1 MTFHNSNDNSNSNNL
16 SPVDKIELKP
26 IDLESINKK
35 NKKNK
40 NINKE
45 KRFSIG
51 GWFNIFNKNFEI
63 KFKWRF

>member
-1 MTFHNSNDNSNSNNL
+1 MTFHNFNNNDNNL

>member
-1 MTFHNSNDNSNSNNL
+1 MNNSSNDNSNDNNL
-16 SPVDKIELKP
+16 SPIDKIELKP

>member
-1 MTFHNSNDNSNSNNL
+1 MTFHNFNNNDNNL
-16 SPVDKIELKP
+16 SPIDKIELKP

>member
-1 MTFHNSNDNSNSNNL
+1 MTFHNFDNDSNNL
-16 SPVDKIELKP
+16 SPIDKIELKP
-26 IDLESINKK
+26 IDLESI

>member
-1 MTFHNSNDNSNSNNL
+1 MNNFNDNNL
-16 SPVDKIELKP
+16 SPIDKIELKP
-26 IDLESINKK
+26 IDLELI

>member
-1 MTFHNSNDNSNSNNL
+1 MTFHNSNDNDNSNNL
-16 SPVDKIELKP
+16 SPIDKIELKP
-26 IDLESINKK
+26 IDLESI

>member
-1 MTFHNSNDNSNSNNL
+1 MNNSNDNSNNL

-26 IDLESINKK
+26 VDLESINKK